1 MEFAGNGCSLCDF
14 PFCFCFGWHH
24 RYGDV
29 RICLRVC
36 SVGTSR
42 THAAC
47 RIPVWADYK
56 HGTTA
61 LVDYDYDGCL
71 HNDEADAAAAA
82 AAVAAAA

>member
-1 MEFAGNGCSLCDF
+1 M
-14 PFCFCFGWHH
+14 
-24 RYGDV
+24 
-29 RICLRVC
+29 CLRVC

-42 THAAC
+42 THAAR

-61 LVDYDYDGCL
+61 LVDYDGCL
-71 HNDEADAAAAA
+71 HNDEAAAAAAA